1 MEYKYEMRGLLAE
14 ISVPEE
20 HRSSLIGS
28 VWAKGERQTA
38 AHAKEFVETKIKEG
52 IINQDQAST
61 SYQANRRLHCQEMI
75 IRS

>member
-1 MEYKYEMRGLLAE
+1 MAE

-52 IINQDQAST
+52 IINQDQIT
-61 SYQANRRLHCQEMI
+61 SYQANRRLHSQEMI

>member
-38 AHAKEFVETKIKEG
+38 AHAKEFVETKIKKESL
-52 IINQDQAST
+52 IKTKLT
-61 SYQANRRLHCQEMI
+61 SYQANRRLHSQEMI